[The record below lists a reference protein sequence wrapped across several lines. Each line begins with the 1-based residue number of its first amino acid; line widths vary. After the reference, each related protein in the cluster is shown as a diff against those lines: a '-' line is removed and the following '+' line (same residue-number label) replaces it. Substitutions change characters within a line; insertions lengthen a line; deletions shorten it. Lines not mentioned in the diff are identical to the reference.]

1 LVNRSVDVTPAEE
14 EQPMITVEDLRN
26 SLRLQLGALV
36 ELYERDSGR
45 ARPPRRTGRAVA
57 RVQPSPPG
65 SAERA
70 EAEAGAGQAARIE
83 SCLVDFDAALRA
95 ASRADAMRETAQRAA
110 LAALERSVA
119 MQRHAAAA
127 RQTVRRV
134 LVAAGDHVDT
144 PRLGRHGAVS
154 VERVRADA
162 RAADVTARKAD
173 MQARRCRNTAELTAR
188 LAMSALL
195 AAIQADPSRGNPGFD
210 ADVAGAARR
219 MAERAA
225 REAIAAVETGLD
237 ASETGGV
244 VVRLTPGRQGPD
256 SRTAG
261 DPEGS

>member
-1 LVNRSVDVTPAEE
+1 
-14 EQPMITVEDLRN
+14 MITVEDLRN

-36 ELYERDSGR
+36 ELYERDAGR
-45 ARPPRRTGRAVA
+45 IRPPRRAGR
-57 RVQPSPPG
+57 G
-65 SAERA
+65 SARA
-70 EAEAGAGQAARIE
+70 QPTAPQLGDGASASTGAAQAARIE

-119 MQRHAAAA
+119 LQRHAAAA
-127 RQTVRRV
+127 RQAVRRA
-134 LVAAGDHVDT
+134 LVATGDRVGTSHLD
-144 PRLGRHGAVS
+144 RHGTAS

-162 RAADVTARKAD
+162 RATEAAARKAD
-173 MQARRCRNTAELTAR
+173 MQARRCRGTAELAGR

-210 ADVAGAARR
+210 ADVARAARR

-225 REAIAAVETGLD
+225 GEAIAAVETGADLSRAGGED
-237 ASETGGV
+237 GGV
-244 VVRLTPGRQGPD
+244 VVRLTPGHRAID
-256 SRTAG
+256 SRMVA